1 MCSQLQNQDHGIEI
15 ATEDSLDLELFRE
28 PPDYY
33 PPSPPPT
40 TEKYTLLSGHT
51 VKVDLIGHSPLWG
64 HYLWN
69 AGRMISSYLE
79 THPELVRGKKVLEL
93 GAGAGL
99 PSLVCAHLEA
109 ECVVVT
115 DYPDAA
121 LIKNLKLNIESFKN
135 RAKETERGDDVKS
148 RIVAEGH
155 CWGEDCQNI
164 LSHVAVPDGEKPGFD
179 ILILADLLFNHSE
192 HEKLLATVQRT
203 LRKQEDAQ
211 ALVFFTP
218 YRPWLLE
225 KDLMFFDK
233 ARDSGMNVEK
243 ILEEKVEKVMFE
255 EDRGDEELRK
265 TIFGYIV
272 RWEL

>member
-1 MCSQLQNQDHGIEI
+1 MAVEIE
-15 ATEDSLDLELFRE
+15 TEECLDLELFRD

-40 TEKYTLLSGHT
+40 TEIYKLLSGHV

-69 AGRMISSYLE
+69 AGRVISSYLE
-79 THPELVRGKKVLEL
+79 SHPELVRGKKVLEL

-109 ECVVVT
+109 KCVVVT

-121 LIKNLKLNIESFKN
+121 LIENLKRNIESFKN
-135 RAKETERGDDVKS
+135 EIKETKKVDDVKS
-148 RIVAEGH
+148 SIVVEGH

-164 LSHVAVPDGEKPGFD
+164 LNHVEAFDGEKPGFD
-179 ILILADLLFNHSE
+179 ILVLADLLFNHSE
-192 HEKLLATVQRT
+192 HGKLLDTVQRT
-203 LRKQEDAQ
+203 LKKQEDAK

-225 KDLMFFDK
+225 KDLMFFDV
-233 ARDSGMNVEK
+233 ARASGMKVEK
-243 ILEEKVEKVMFE
+243 ILEEKMEKVMFE

-265 TIFGYIV
+265 TNFGYIV

>member
-1 MCSQLQNQDHGIEI
+1 MCSQRQNENQDHGIEI
-15 ATEDSLDLELFRE
+15 ETEESLDLELFRD

-40 TEKYTLLSGHT
+40 TEIYTFLSGHT

-69 AGRMISSYLE
+69 AGRVISSYLE
-79 THPELVRGKKVLEL
+79 LHPGLVRGKKVLEL

-109 ECVVVT
+109 ECVVAT

-121 LIKNLKLNIESFKN
+121 LIENLKRNIESFKN
-135 RAKETERGDDVKS
+135 KAEKSGDVKS
-148 RIVAEGH
+148 RILVEGH
-155 CWGEDCQNI
+155 CWGENCQNI
-164 LSHVAVPDGEKPGFD
+164 LNHVIVSDGEKPGFD
-179 ILILADLLFNHSE
+179 VLVLADLLFNHSE
-192 HEKLLATVQRT
+192 HEKLLATVQST
-203 LRKQEDAQ
+203 LKKQEDAE

-233 ARDSGMNVEK
+233 VRASGMRVEK
-243 ILEEKVEKVMFE
+243 ILEEKMEKVMFE
-255 EDRGDEELRK
+255 KDRGDEELRK
-265 TIFGYIV
+265 TIFGYSV
-272 RWEL
+272 KWEL